1 MIFKVLGVLAV
12 LAAVVNA
19 EPRYARPGDHEPL
32 GGIRA
37 LPERLARRVCYYET
51 WARYRPD
58 EVHYDIED
66 IPADLCT
73 HLIYSFCGVSNVTWE
88 VMVLDPELDIN
99 ADGYRRFV
107 ALKDKYPD
115 LKTMIAVGGWAEGGK
130 KYSQMVG
137 VAERRQSFVRS
148 VVQLLTDYGFDG
160 FDLDWEY
167 PGATDRGGTY
177 ADKDNYL
184 KLVQELRAA
193 FDQVGAGWDL
203 TAAVPVARFRLQD
216 GYHVPELC
224 SLLDAIHMMTYDLR
238 GNWCGFADVHSMLY
252 KRPKY
257 DEGGYEKLNGNDAV
271 LLWEEFGCPVDKLVL
286 GTPFYG
292 RTYTLG
298 SPENNDIH
306 ASIKQWVGGGNPGP
320 YTNATGTLA
329 YFEICKMMLDDTAW
343 EDRYDDVGLVP
354 YTTKDDQWVGYED
367 PDSLKIKMDFIK
379 ETKMLGAMT
388 WAIDQDDYLGW
399 CNLGKNPMMNVIY
412 EGMKDYI
419 VPVAPTTTTT
429 RNPWEPTTPHS
440 TTRDPNAPT
449 TTTTTRDPNAPTTTL
464 GPIDCSV
471 QDYWPHP
478 DCDKY
483 YWCFDGVPHLEECPA
498 GTYWSQANKIC
509 DWPQNVDTSDCNIP
523 ARKTHTKQNHVQPPP
538 AKPAPHQHVKAVPA
552 PPQPKHVKAVPAPPQ
567 PKPVKAVPAPPQ
579 PKPVKAVPAPPQPK
593 HVNAIPA
600 GIAEKMSP
608 IVKKMLKPHP

>member
-1 MIFKVLGVLAV
+1 MSFKAAVVGVLAV
-12 LAAVVNA
+12 VAAVGVYA
-19 EPRYARPGDHEPL
+19 EPRYARPGDHEPQVY
-32 GGIRA
+32 GSSA
-37 LPERLARRVCYYET
+37 QPERLARRVCYYET
-51 WARYRPD
+51 WAVHRPE

-99 ADGYRRFV
+99 ANGYRRFV
-107 ALKDKYPD
+107 ALKEKYPD

-130 KYSQMVG
+130 KYSQMVS
-137 VAERRQSFVRS
+137 VDERRHTFVRS

-167 PGATDRGGTY
+167 PGAMDRGGAM

-193 FDQVGAGWDL
+193 FDSVGAGWDL
-203 TAAVPVARFRLQD
+203 TAAVPIAKFRLQE

-252 KRPKY
+252 MRPGL
-257 DEGGYEKLNGNDAV
+257 DEWSYETLNDNDGV
-271 LLWEEFGCPVDKLVL
+271 LLWEEFGCYRDKLVL

-298 SPENNDIH
+298 SPDNNGLH
-306 ASIKQWVGGGNPGP
+306 APVKKWEGGGKPGP

-329 YFEICKMMLDDTAW
+329 YFEICKMMVDDAAW

-367 PDSLKIKMDFIK
+367 PDSLKIKMDYIK
-379 ETKMLGAMT
+379 DMHLLGAMT

-399 CNLGKNPMMNVIY
+399 CNRGKNPMMTVIY

-419 VPVAPTTTTT
+419 VPVSPTTTPTTTSPWWTPPTTTTT
-429 RNPWEPTTPHS
+429 
-440 TTRDPNAPT
+440 TRDPSAPT

-464 GPIDCSV
+464 GPVDCNV

-523 ARKTHTKQNHVQPPP
+523 ALKRDLHPKANSNIAPPQVKGKPAPAHPKVKPAAPQPK
-538 AKPAPHQHVKAVPA
+538 AKPAPSHPKASHDAKTEKA
-552 PPQPKHVKAVPAPPQ
+552 P
-567 PKPVKAVPAPPQ
+567 
-579 PKPVKAVPAPPQPK
+579 
-593 HVNAIPA
+593 
-600 GIAEKMSP
+600 P
-608 IVKKMLKPHP
+608 IVKRLRNQLP